1 MAPAERMDAEVV
13 RIEVVYCA
21 GPGQCD
27 RVELE
32 LPPPVRLADAL
43 QASGLVA
50 RHGLD
55 AQALRTGV
63 WGRAQDAAALL
74 RDRDRVEIYR
84 PLQVD
89 PKEARRLR
97 YRRQRETAKG

>member
-1 MAPAERMDAEVV
+1 MAPAERL

-32 LPPPVRLADAL
+32 LPTPLRLADAL

-55 AQALRTGV
+55 AQSLRAGV
-63 WGRAQDAAALL
+63 WGRVQEPDALL

-97 YRRQRETAKG
+97 YRSQRQTVKR